1 MYEEPIPVYGLPQ
14 ARVYYGD
21 GGWRR
26 HDHGWH
32 RHHWHD
38 DDDD

>member
-1 MYEEPIPVYGLPQ
+1 VERYEPVPVYGVP
-14 ARVYYGD
+14 RVIYYGD
-21 GGWRR
+21 GGRHW

-38 DDDD
+38 DD